1 MGYNTSYSAPPHP
14 LYSSLLSLVAT
25 ILLEEGKEERR
36 IPLPEE
42 TARHPD
48 CCRVFRRAGSKVN
61 GYSHARRFSRP
72 STCRAGF
79 SGCIP
84 TLCRALSPLHYVW
97 PGCVQPSLPNVAKI
111 GDENDKTKSYY
122 VKMILTKSM
131 KIHYNKSKIKVL
143 GLLLSKIMGIVLACI
158 KYYS

>member
-1 MGYNTSYSAPPHP
+1 MKRATGQNSGKIFTPYIDILIIWDFSPYNP
-14 LYSSLLSLVAT
+14 LLTPILVGL

-48 CCRVFRRAGSKVN
+48 CCRVFRRAGRKLMVAPMP
-61 GYSHARRFSRP
+61 GDFSRP

-84 TLCRALSPLHYVW
+84 TLCLALSPLHYVW
-97 PGCVQPSLPNVAKI
+97 PGCVEPSLPNEGKDKRRRRQNKI
-111 GDENDKTKSYY
+111 FP
-122 VKMILTKSM
+122 
-131 KIHYNKSKIKVL
+131 
-143 GLLLSKIMGIVLACI
+143 C
-158 KYYS
+158 